1 MDILYLIFSQAIGVV
16 LGILKSIVLPM
27 ILSVSEFGYWQ
38 IYLLYVGYLGVLSLG
53 FNDGL
58 LLKYG
63 KYDQKKLKNKNLG
76 SVILLF
82 LSLQIVIFITLVSF
96 IYFLDD
102 GPKKNLFF
110 LISFNIP
117 LVGLNGVFLAL
128 FQSTNQIK
136 KYSYFSII
144 DKILMIITILGMLT
158 LDYTNV
164 LSIIIIDIIT
174 RFISVILMFWEF
186 KIFFF
191 KPFKVF
197 SRNNFLELFDNVKAG
212 FYVLM
217 SNLIAMLLI
226 GYSLFLIERSMKL
239 TSYSVYS
246 LGISTTNILL
256 LFIVAASVFIF
267 PRLSRLSL
275 EELDYK
281 VNSIKNLS
289 IYLSTFIMII
299 YFIIHQIILIFL
311 EQYILLLDFLPFIFL
326 SVVVQFEY
334 NVVLIPYCKVIRK
347 EKMIFLVNSIML
359 VFNVLITTIS
369 VIYFKSLLLTS
380 ICIYITFLLRNSL
393 LEFLLYKLVTKR
405 KQNISIIYIFSQI
418 IFLFSI
424 YMFSNFVY
432 ATTIYILF
440 LISIYLIN
448 RKNIIML
455 IKEI

>member
-76 SVILLF
+76 SIILLF
-82 LSLQIVIFITLVSF
+82 LSLQILIFITLVSF

-102 GPKKNLFF
+102 GAKKNLFF

-186 KIFFF
+186 KIFFY

-281 VNSIKNLS
+281 VSSIKNLS
-289 IYLSTFIMII
+289 IYLSTFIIII

-311 EQYILLLDFLPFIFL
+311 DQYILLLDFLPFIFL

-359 VFNVLITTIS
+359 VFNVFITTIS

-380 ICIYITFLLRNSL
+380 ICIYITFLLRNFL
-393 LEFLLYKLVTKR
+393 LKFLLYKLVTKR
-405 KQNISIIYIFSQI
+405 KQNFSIIYIFSQI

-440 LISIYLIN
+440 LVSIYLIN